1 MEDKAGNKII
11 TGSSLKGAL
20 RARMEK
26 IINTI
31 INDDQKAKQL
41 KEFIFGTEELKK
53 SKDRK
58 KRNLGNPQD
67 LKLMNQLSIIVLRI

>member
-1 MEDKAGNKII
+1 
-11 TGSSLKGAL
+11 
-20 RARMEK
+20 MEK